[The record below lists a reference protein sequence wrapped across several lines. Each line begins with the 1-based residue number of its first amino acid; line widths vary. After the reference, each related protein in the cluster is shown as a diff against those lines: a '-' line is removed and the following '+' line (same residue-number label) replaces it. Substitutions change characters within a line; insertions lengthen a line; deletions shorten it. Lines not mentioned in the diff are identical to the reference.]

1 VALFCFISAATSGVL
16 IARTELVFKLG
27 SKKGHQLFLVTTA
40 SNMKK
45 KKKNISKKCALT
57 VSDS

>member
-45 KKKNISKKCALT
+45 KKNISKKCALT